1 MASHPLMPALLE
13 YTNDA
18 VFLCDRKERII
29 YMNSSMRRLTG
40 HYRPGHPA
48 CHEVFPRKEENCSLC
63 PFACLA
69 SNPGPLPAELELTTA
84 RQKTITVRCRAFQQL
99 PGFPPLPGLLVILQN
114 ITIVKTLQ
122 QKYRQTLLALN
133 DQILKRQKLQEELQ
147 FSEKLYRTIL
157 DYTGMAVTLIE
168 EDHTISTVNP
178 ELSRLSGYDPEE
190 LLGRKWDEFVHP
202 EDLPWMQALHVA
214 RRTPG
219 QRVPNQY
226 EFRLRCKDGS
236 YKNIFYSISIIPG
249 SRQSVGSMLD
259 ITERYRMEKAL
270 RQSEE
275 KYRLLVESIEDGFYE
290 TDLKGRIVFCNSALC
305 RMLGY
310 TKEEMIGASYR
321 LIVDEENRRKVF
333 RAFNSVY
340 STGRHEKGFSWE
352 LITKEGERRTV
363 EVSISL
369 LRNEQDE
376 PTGFCGIIRDIT
388 EKQAITRKLRDLSI
402 KDTLTG
408 LFNRNY
414 FDEKMQEL
422 TAPQYSP
429 VSIICCDLDGLKFI
443 NDTRGHKI
451 GDQLLQ
457 VASAI
462 LKKCFRSDDIICR
475 LGGDEFVILLPNTDT
490 TTAQMACRRIKE
502 QVEIYN
508 STRPEIPVHLSLG
521 TATGDTAKVPLG
533 EIFRQADSNMY
544 KEKFASSQSTRSMVT
559 RALTRAM
566 QKAGRPGSDTRQ
578 KLEEFSQ
585 LLESILK

>member
-1 MASHPLMPALLE
+1 MAAWSMSALLDCIS
-13 YTNDA
+13 DA
-18 VFLCDRKERII
+18 VLLCDLNGRIV
-29 YMNSSMRRLTG
+29 YMNSSMQRLVG
-40 HYRPGHPA
+40 LFRPGQPA
-48 CHEVFPRKEENCSLC
+48 CREAFPQHCASCAVC

-69 SNPGPLPAELELTTA
+69 GSPAQVPAEIILTTA
-84 RQKTITVRCRAFQQL
+84 RQKTVTARCRTYLQL
-99 PGFPPLPGLLVILQN
+99 PDAPPLPGLLVILQN
-114 ITIVKTLQ
+114 ITTIKTLQ
-122 QKYRQTLLALN
+122 EKYRQALLALN
-133 DQILKRQKLQEELQ
+133 EYVLKHQKLQEELQ
-147 FSEKLYRTIL
+147 FSENLYRTIL
-157 DYTGMAVTLIE
+157 DYTGMAVILIE
-168 EDHTISTVNP
+168 DDHTISMVNP
-178 ELSRLSGYDPEE
+178 EVSRLCGFQPEE

-202 EDLPWMQALHVA
+202 DDLPWMRDLHTA

-219 QRVPNQY
+219 HKVPNHY

-290 TDLKGRIVFCNSALC
+290 TDLQGRIIFCNSALC

-310 TKEEMIGASYR
+310 TREEVIGESYS

-340 STGRHEKGFSWE
+340 STGRHEKGFTWD
-352 LITKEGERRTV
+352 LITKEGESKTV

-414 FDEKMQEL
+414 FNEKMQEL
-422 TAPQYSP
+422 ASPRYSP
-429 VSIICCDLDGLKFI
+429 VSIICCDLDGLKFV
-443 NDTRGHKI
+443 NDTMGHKS

-457 VASAI
+457 LAAAI
-462 LKKCFRSDDIICR
+462 LKKCFRSDDTICR
-475 LGGDEFVILLPNTDT
+475 LGGDEFVILLPNTDKDA
-490 TTAQMACRRIKE
+490 AQAACCRIRE
-502 QVEIYN
+502 QVELHN
-508 STRPEIPVHLSLG
+508 STRPETPVHLSLG
-521 TATGDTAKVPLG
+521 TATGDTARMSPG

-566 QKAGRPGSDTRQ
+566 QKAGRPGSDTRR

-585 LLESILK
+585 LLENILK